1 MSLELVLKV
10 CPLQRATAC
19 PVGPDACL
27 VECEQRVWPARCG
40 GWGGGAGHS
49 SAWPRE
55 GHAAHGA
62 SHSLGHA
69 RPGVHGPGRR
79 LRGRGGQRE
88 SATRARWLLVWLVVW
103 RLLQGEGAG
112 TRVPHEYVK
121 LVALAIA
128 SQARDVRLRLV
139 RCVGVGS
146 KALHLLH
153 LLHLVVCLRPRPLE
167 LQVGVPSPG
176 SGSCLELPWPLA
188 RAACARDATWHRSGG
203 EQCPEALHLRLPL
216 GQRGLQLVHID
227 ATLVTRTL
235 SPPAPSQVFAV

>member
-1 MSLELVLKV
+1 
-10 CPLQRATAC
+10 
-19 PVGPDACL
+19 
-27 VECEQRVWPARCG
+27 
-40 GWGGGAGHS
+40 
-49 SAWPRE
+49 
-55 GHAAHGA
+55 
-62 SHSLGHA
+62 
-69 RPGVHGPGRR
+69 
-79 LRGRGGQRE
+79 
-88 SATRARWLLVWLVVW
+88 VWLVVW

-153 LLHLVVCLRPRPLE
+153 LLHLRTAQGVSVNGQAHTSGREHAVDIARVRHRQQRARGGALMRPPLPLTDTAHIAPRRPRAWWRGGACLVVCLRPRPLE